1 VTGPAEFPG
10 DAAHAIRSNFEN
22 LVRASPLP
30 RVVRERLSA
39 SPQGRGAGTSPRG
52 GAAAAALGV
61 LPGPAASPGSWRAS
75 PQGGSASP
83 GRPSPRPA
91 QAWGPPPRLLRQEEG
106 GPAAAAEAPG
116 EAPAGPSPASA
127 PALPTSSQPPPPP
140 RFDNAPPEKPGSG
153 GPRRTEGR
161 GEGRGGGRGGGRRA
175 VPRKGREGG
184 DASGPGLQK
193 RRGPGRPRKVRSE
206 VEEAPSAGR
215 SKKPAASPRAAAT
228 VAPEPVALIR
238 AEDDQRVRTTR
249 SGRQVFPKLEFWRN
263 EAIARDTD
271 TGAVIGTFRG
281 KAGAAVGAPPGA
293 AGKATAGRPR
303 KAAKAERRQLTED
316 AENVAAAQKQSDSP
330 SDASPRRPPA
340 GLKRLR
346 AVGGGSGGEKPGSSP
361 GTATGGG
368 GMWTEEQVLML
379 QEAQVVVD
387 PGVKN
392 YWQRVAARVPG
403 KLADE
408 CYEKLF
414 EAHPT
419 PPREARGAVARHYL
433 EGEGGGGGGQRRQ
446 KLTKARAR
454 KKVRAA
460 RWQMRRE
467 VQAIDAAGVE
477 NGGDVSGSEGEED
490 EEGAEEFFQTVE
502 AQAIADQYIDKF
514 KRQQAQHSRA
524 ARGRERAGARGVK
537 GGMDAMLGAG
547 PADGLAAA
555 IRNAIACVQPQA
567 GGHPAESDADEVG
580 LGEDEEGE
588 EEEAA
593 PRILFGEGA

>member
-1 VTGPAEFPG
+1 M
-10 DAAHAIRSNFEN
+10 
-22 LVRASPLP
+22 P
-30 RVVRERLSA
+30 RNC
-39 SPQGRGAGTSPRG
+39 G
-52 GAAAAALGV
+52 
-61 LPGPAASPGSWRAS
+61 
-75 PQGGSASP
+75 
-83 GRPSPRPA
+83 
-91 QAWGPPPRLLRQEEG
+91 EG
-106 GPAAAAEAPG
+106 GG
-116 EAPAGPSPASA
+116 
-127 PALPTSSQPPPPP
+127 
-140 RFDNAPPEKPGSG
+140 
-153 GPRRTEGR
+153 
-161 GEGRGGGRGGGRRA
+161 
-175 VPRKGREGG
+175 
-184 DASGPGLQK
+184 ASGPGLQK
-193 RRGPGRPRKVRSE
+193 RRGPGRPRKVRTE
-206 VEEAPSAGR
+206 AEEAPRAGR
-215 SKKPAASPRAAAT
+215 SKKPSASPRAAA
-228 VAPEPVALIR
+228 AAALEPVALIR
-238 AEDDQRVRTTR
+238 AEDDQRLRTTR

-281 KAGAAVGAPPGA
+281 QAGAAVGTAPCP
-293 AGKATAGRPR
+293 AGKAAVDRPR
-303 KAAKAERRQLTED
+303 KAVKAERRQLAED
-316 AENVAAAQKQSDSP
+316 AENAAAGKQSDSP
-330 SDASPRRPPA
+330 SDVSPRRPPA

-346 AVGGGSGGEKPGSSP
+346 AAGGGGGEENPGSSP
-361 GTATGGG
+361 GAATGGG

-379 QEAQVVVD
+379 QEAQIVVD

-403 KLADE
+403 KSADE

-414 EAHPT
+414 EGHPT

-467 VQAIDAAGVE
+467 AQAIDAAGGE
-477 NGGDVSGSEGEED
+477 NGGNVSGSEGEED
-490 EEGAEEFFQTVE
+490 EEGADEFFQTVE

-524 ARGRERAGARGVK
+524 ARGRERTRVDK
-537 GGMDAMLGAG
+537 GGMDAVLGAG

-567 GGHPAESDADEVG
+567 GGRPAESDADEVG

-593 PRILFGEGA
+593 PQILFGEGA